1 MISFPLQILETP
13 EEMRAVEQVQRAV
26 WPGDETEIVPTHLL
40 LSLAHNGGTVIGAF
54 DPSAGSDS
62 SQLIGFVYG
71 FPGIAETDQ
80 GFKWKFCSHQMG
92 VLHEYH
98 NNGLG
103 FALKRAQWQ
112 MARQQGYGLIT
123 WTYDPLLSH
132 NAYLNIAKLG
142 VVSNVY
148 FSDYYGELRDGLN
161 VGSPT
166 DRLQVAWWI
175 KTSRVE
181 RRMNDQ
187 YLAPLTL
194 SHYEPS
200 GAEIITFG
208 DKPSKT
214 PPRLVLLEIPHD
226 YQTLKIDHAN
236 NAIAWRLHVRAS
248 LETLFEKGY
257 LITDFIV
264 EPGKTRRCFYVL
276 SYGESTI

>member
-1 MISFPLQILETP
+1 MTSYPLQVLETP
-13 EEMRAVEQVQRAV
+13 EEMRAVEQVQRTV
-26 WPGDETEIVPTHLL
+26 WPGNEIEIVPAHLL

-54 DPSAGSDS
+54 DHSAGTNNA
-62 SQLIGFVYG
+62 QLIGFVYG

-92 VLHEYH
+92 VLPDYH
-98 NNGLG
+98 NKGLG

-112 MARQQGYGLIT
+112 LARQQGYGLIT
-123 WTYDPLLSH
+123 WTYNPLLSH

-142 VVSNVY
+142 VVCNVY
-148 FSDYYGELRDGLN
+148 FRDYYGELRDGLN
-161 VGSPT
+161 VGFPT
-166 DRLQVAWWI
+166 DRLQAAWWV

-187 YLAPLTL
+187 HLEPLTL

-200 GAEIITFG
+200 GAEIIAFG
-208 DKPSKT
+208 NKPSKT
-214 PPRLVLLEIPHD
+214 PPRLVLLEIPYD
-226 YQTLKIDHAN
+226 YQSLKSDHTDTAV
-236 NAIAWRLHVRAS
+236 AWRLHIRSS
-248 LETLFEKGY
+248 LETLFDKGY

-264 EPGKTRRCFYVL
+264 DSEKSRRCFYVL